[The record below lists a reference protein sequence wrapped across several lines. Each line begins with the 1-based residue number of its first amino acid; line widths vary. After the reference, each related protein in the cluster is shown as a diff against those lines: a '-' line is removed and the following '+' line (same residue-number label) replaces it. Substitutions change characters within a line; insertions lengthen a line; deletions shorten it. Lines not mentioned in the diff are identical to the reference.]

1 MKTCSEYSIILSKN
15 FSVAKEQSKI
25 IKETL
30 ESIVASFSKY
40 TIVMNNYDKIKVI
53 VESEVLYF
61 TQPSFPNY
69 SYYEDLNLGDLCNK
83 EKIRDAL
90 FNYYHS
96 CIRGEHL

>member
-1 MKTCSEYSIILSKN
+1 MKTCSEYPIILSKN

-25 IKETL
+25 IKEIL
-30 ESIVASFSKY
+30 ESIIDSFSKY
-40 TIVMNNYDKIKVI
+40 IIVMNNYDKIKVI

-83 EKIRDAL
+83 EKIHDAL
-90 FNYYHS
+90 FNYYYT
-96 CIRGEHL
+96 HLSYA